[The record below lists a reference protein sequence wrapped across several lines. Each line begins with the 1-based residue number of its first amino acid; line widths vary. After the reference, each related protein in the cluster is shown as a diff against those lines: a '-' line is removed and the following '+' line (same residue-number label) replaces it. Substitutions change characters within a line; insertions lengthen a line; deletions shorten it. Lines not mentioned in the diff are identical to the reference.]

1 MEIRTK
7 QYKDKVYLEYEHYE
21 EESGKHM
28 LFTNAEYFMFDAE
41 SEEYQDI
48 MKKTGGYVANVTSRY
63 IEENNLD
70 CSYIMLC
77 CIPQEYNDYLFEFV
91 YLDEEKN
98 ILRYMKDYNPYD
110 YEYFKDKFK
119 NCIVETGTVY
129 DLENIESFSE
139 ITKQFSPVSS
149 PKFPFTVDGKDM
161 KWDDLIFCPESPD
174 FSIFTKETRDI
185 LEMNHGIGSVL
196 KFDLNA
202 LQGFCLKGSVLNN
215 RGEYIPSYKINYGV
229 CSEDEY
235 VQILQKKHPDVID
248 VEKIKEHIDPH
259 PFEFTI
265 SISMA
270 KSIANQLSFYK
281 QPEFTRSTNEEEEYD
296 YDK

>member
-7 QYKDKVYLEYEHYE
+7 QYKDKVYLEYEHQE
-21 EESGKHM
+21 GNGKRM
-28 LFTNAEYFMFDAE
+28 LFTNAEYFMFDVE
-41 SEEYQDI
+41 SEEYKNI
-48 MKKTGGYVANVTSRY
+48 TSKTGGFVANVTSRY
-63 IEENNLD
+63 IEGNKLD

-77 CIPQEYNDYLFEFV
+77 CIPQEYNDYLFEFL
-91 YLDEEKN
+91 YLDKDKN
-98 ILRYMKDYNPYD
+98 VLKYMEDDNPYD

-119 NCIVETGTVY
+119 NCTVEAGMVY

-149 PKFPFTVDGKDM
+149 PKFPFTVDGKNIE
-161 KWDDLIFCPESPD
+161 WDSRLFLPENSD
-174 FSIFTKETRDI
+174 FSIFVEETRNTI
-185 LEMNHGIGSVL
+185 KMNHGIGSVL

-202 LQGFCLKGSVLNN
+202 LNGFCVKGHVLNG

-235 VQILQKKHPDVID
+235 VQMMQKKHPDIID

-265 SISMA
+265 SINIA
-270 KSIANQLSFYK
+270 KSIASRLSIYK
-281 QPEFTRSTNEEEEYD
+281 QPELGKSLNIEEEYD

>member
-7 QYKDKVYLEYEHYE
+7 QYKDKVYLEYEHQE
-21 EESGKHM
+21 GNGKRM
-28 LFTNAEYFMFDAE
+28 LFTNAEYFMFDVE
-41 SEEYQDI
+41 SEEYKNI
-48 MKKTGGYVANVTSRY
+48 TSKTGGFVANVTSRY
-63 IEENNLD
+63 IEGNKLD

-77 CIPQEYNDYLFEFV
+77 CIPQEYNDYLFEFL
-91 YLDEEKN
+91 YLDKDKN
-98 ILRYMKDYNPYD
+98 VLKYMEDDNPYD

-119 NCIVETGTVY
+119 NCTVEAGMVY

-149 PKFPFTVDGKDM
+149 PKFPFTVDGKNIE
-161 KWDDLIFCPESPD
+161 WDSRLFLPENSD
-174 FSIFTKETRDI
+174 FSIFVEETRNTI
-185 LEMNHGIGSVL
+185 KMNHGIGSVL

-202 LQGFCLKGSVLNN
+202 LNGFCVKGHVLNG

-235 VQILQKKHPDVID
+235 IKMLQKKHPDVID

-265 SISMA
+265 SINIA
-270 KSIANQLSFYK
+270 KSIASRLSIYK
-281 QPEFTRSTNEEEEYD
+281 QPELGKSLNIEEEYD

>member
-1 MEIRTK
+1 MEIRAK
-7 QYKDKVYLEYEHYE
+7 QYKDKVYLEYEHQ

-28 LFTNAEYFMFDAE
+28 IFTNAEYFMFDVE
-41 SEEYQDI
+41 SEEYKNI
-48 MKKTGGYVANVTSRY
+48 MSKTGGFVANMTSRY
-63 IEENNLD
+63 IEENKLD

-77 CIPQEYNDYLFEFV
+77 CIPQEYNDYLFEFL
-91 YLDEEKN
+91 YLDKDKN
-98 ILRYMKDYNPYD
+98 ILRYMKDDNPYD
-110 YEYFKDKFK
+110 YEYFKDKFN
-119 NCIVETGTVY
+119 NCTVEAGMVY

-149 PKFPFTVDGKDM
+149 PKFPFTVDGKNIE
-161 KWDDLIFCPESPD
+161 WDSRLFLPENSD
-174 FSIFTKETRDI
+174 FSIFVEETRNTI
-185 LEMNHGIGSVL
+185 KMNHGIGSVL

-202 LQGFCLKGSVLNN
+202 LNGFCVKGHVLNG

-235 VQILQKKHPDVID
+235 IKMLQKKHPDVID

-265 SISMA
+265 SINIA
-270 KSIANQLSFYK
+270 KSIASRLSIYK
-281 QPEFTRSTNEEEEYD
+281 QPELGKSLNIEEEYD